1 MKDTQSQTHETKN
14 TQRIKLGHLIPIQC
28 ARSGRV
34 FSAFGS
40 LSALKYNYCSLSNK
54 RLRLSI
60 KLFFFY
66 IFFFLFNIY
75 QTDIVASFS
84 HSFPSTD
91 IKASCPLH
99 PWLFHIPL
107 IILPVQLAELRQIS
121 KQSKIRLESCPVE
134 LQSCAA
140 SRVLL
145 CLSPS
150 FTYLLSF
157 PETFPIADKSAL

>member
-1 MKDTQSQTHETKN
+1 M
-14 TQRIKLGHLIPIQC
+14 
-28 ARSGRV
+28 

-107 IILPVQLAELRQIS
+107 IILPVQLAELQQIS